1 VGLKRA
7 ERKFIM
13 HDDEERKFTWDKA
26 RAALTGAARP
36 SVMNIGWLTADR
48 HVAQSDG
55 DRVALR
61 ATGARGAPAD
71 LTYAELAHLSDRFAG
86 VLRALG
92 VGAGDPVFTLLGQ
105 TLELFV
111 AALGVWK
118 AGAVFCPLFSAFG
131 PKPISDRL
139 ARGAGKVLITTG
151 RLYAQK
157 IKALRDAVPAVKHV
171 IVTADEQPA
180 PEGVVDY
187 AAALAAAPDA
197 FECAPT
203 RPGDP
208 AILHFTSGTTGAP
221 KGVLHVHDAAV
232 VHHATARRFFGLKP
246 GDVYWCNADP
256 GWVTGISY
264 GVIAPLLCGAMVV
277 LDDSPFDAEHW
288 LDILECERVAAWYAS
303 PTGLRMLRRVLEGD
317 ARERAFPAL
326 RVLASVG
333 EPLSADVA
341 LWARSRFGAPVLDT
355 WWQTETGGIMI
366 AGTAD
371 NGAPLGS
378 MGRAMTGVEAALA
391 RPGGAGG
398 LELIDETEAEGE
410 LVLHAGWPSMFRAY
424 LGEEARYEACF
435 KDGWYLS
442 GDLAR
447 RDAEGY
453 YWFVARRDDVI
464 KSAGRL
470 IGPVEVENALLEH
483 PSVRDAAVVGLAD
496 PIAGEVIVA
505 FVALAPDASAD
516 EEAKAEI
523 LAHARRRLGP
533 ALAPKE
539 IIVRAEI
546 PRTLS
551 GKIMRR
557 LLKDESSVLAR
568 DAARQ
573 ESETHD

>member
-1 VGLKRA
+1 
-7 ERKFIM
+7 
-13 HDDEERKFTWDKA
+13 
-26 RAALTGAARP
+26 
-36 SVMNIGWLTADR
+36 
-48 HVAQSDG
+48 
-55 DRVALR
+55 
-61 ATGARGAPAD
+61 
-71 LTYAELAHLSDRFAG
+71 
-86 VLRALG
+86 
-92 VGAGDPVFTLLGQ
+92 
-105 TLELFV
+105 
-111 AALGVWK
+111 
-118 AGAVFCPLFSAFG
+118 
-131 PKPISDRL
+131 
-139 ARGAGKVLITTG
+139 
-151 RLYAQK
+151 
-157 IKALRDAVPAVKHV
+157 
-171 IVTADEQPA
+171 
-180 PEGVVDY
+180 
-187 AAALAAAPDA
+187 
-197 FECAPT
+197 
-203 RPGDP
+203 
-208 AILHFTSGTTGAP
+208 
-221 KGVLHVHDAAV
+221 
-232 VHHATARRFFGLKP
+232 
-246 GDVYWCNADP
+246 
-256 GWVTGISY
+256 
-264 GVIAPLLCGAMVV
+264 
-277 LDDSPFDAEHW
+277 
-288 LDILECERVAAWYAS
+288 
-303 PTGLRMLRRVLEGD
+303 
-317 ARERAFPAL
+317 
-326 RVLASVG
+326 
-333 EPLSADVA
+333 
-341 LWARSRFGAPVLDT
+341 
-355 WWQTETGGIMI
+355 
-366 AGTAD
+366 
-371 NGAPLGS
+371 
-378 MGRAMTGVEAALA
+378 MTGVEAALA
-391 RPGGAGG
+391 RPSGAGG

-410 LVLHAGWPSMFRAY
+410 LVLRAGWPSMFRAY